1 MEDKQHLTGNKA
13 IEKIKEMAHDKTCMF
28 CTYKNNQIVSRPMS
42 TQRVNDDGSVL
53 FLSRKDSNKNME
65 IQDNDIIYLM
75 YLDTGKQHY
84 LSLSGTAKI
93 FYDRKLIHDLWTPI
107 AKAWFT
113 EGKDDP
119 EITVIKFT
127 PEEGHYWDTKNGK
140 LVSMIKIAAAAIMG
154 NEMDGGVDGD
164 IRV

>member
-1 MEDKQHLTGNKA
+1 MENKQHLAGNKA
-13 IEKIKEMAHDKTCMF
+13 IEKIKELAEDNICMF
-28 CTYKNNQIVSRPMS
+28 CTYENNRIISRPMS
-42 TQRVNDDGSVL
+42 TQRIDDDGSIW
-53 FLSRKDSNKNME
+53 FLSRKDSNKNMQ
-65 IQDNDIIYLM
+65 IADNHEIYLM

-84 LSLSGTAKI
+84 LSLNGTGRI
-93 FYDRKLIHDLWTPI
+93 LYDRDLISDLWKPI

-119 EITVIKFT
+119 EITVIKVS
-127 PEEGHYWDTKNGK
+127 PDEGHYWDTRNGK

>member
-1 MEDKQHLTGNKA
+1 MENKENLTGNGA
-13 IEKIKEMAHDKTCMF
+13 IDKINELAEDKICMF
-28 CTYKNNQIVSRPMS
+28 CTYENNQLVSRPMS
-42 TQRVNDDGSVL
+42 TQRVDEDGSIW
-53 FLSRKDSNKNME
+53 FLSRKESNKNLQIE
-65 IQDNDIIYLM
+65 DNHDIYLM

-84 LSLSGTAKI
+84 LSLNGTARI
-93 FYDRKLIHDLWTPI
+93 LYDRELIKDLWKPI

-119 EITVIKFT
+119 EITVIKVS

-154 NEMDGGVDGD
+154 NENDGGVDGD

>member
-1 MEDKQHLTGNKA
+1 MEDKQHLSGSKA
-13 IEKIKEMAHDKTCMF
+13 IDKIKDIAEDKTCMF
-28 CTYKNNQIVSRPMS
+28 CTFTNDQIVSRPMS
-42 TQRVNDDGSVL
+42 TQRIDEDGSIY
-53 FLSRKDSNKNME
+53 FLSRKDSNKNLQ
-65 IQDNDIIYLM
+65 IQDNHKIYLM

-84 LSLSGTAKI
+84 LSLSGAAQI
-93 FYDRKLIHDLWTPI
+93 VYDRNLIKDLWTPI

-119 EITVIKFT
+119 EITVIKVS
-127 PEEGHYWDTKNGK
+127 PEEGHYWDTRNGK
-140 LVSMIKIAAAAIMG
+140 LVSMIKIAAAAVLG

>member
-1 MEDKQHLTGNKA
+1 MEDKQHLAGNKA
-13 IEKIKEMAHDKTCMF
+13 IEKIKDIADDKTCMF
-28 CTYKNNQIVSRPMS
+28 CTYANDQIVSRPMS
-42 TQRVNDDGSVL
+42 TQRIDEDGSIL
-53 FLSRKDSNKNME
+53 FLSRKDSNKNLE
-65 IQDNDIIYLM
+65 IKDNHKIYLM
-75 YLDTGKQHY
+75 YLDAGKQHY
-84 LSLSGTAKI
+84 LSLSGTAQI
-93 FYDRKLIHDLWTPI
+93 LYDRKLIHDLWTPI

-119 EITVIKFT
+119 EITVIKVT
-127 PEEGHYWDTKNGK
+127 PDEGHYWDTRNGK

>member
-1 MEDKQHLTGNKA
+1 MENKEHLSGNKA
-13 IEKIKEMAHDKTCMF
+13 IDKIKELAEDKICMF
-28 CTYKNNQIVSRPMS
+28 CTYENNQIVSRPMS
-42 TQRVNDDGSVL
+42 TQRVDDDGSIW
-53 FLSRKDSNKNME
+53 FLSRKDSNKNMQ
-65 IQDNDIIYLM
+65 INDNHEIYLM

-84 LSLSGTAKI
+84 LSLNGTARI
-93 FYDRKLIHDLWTPI
+93 FYDRNLIGDLWTPI

-119 EITVIKFT
+119 EITVIKVS
-127 PEEGHYWDTKNGK
+127 PDEGHYWDTRNGK

-154 NEMDGGVDGD
+154 NEMDGGVDGN